1 MNLRYSGMSDTAK
14 VTSWWIGTRL
24 LTLVVALVGS
34 WAAVSDSDSPFGGY
48 VELWNQWDTRW
59 FESIA
64 TEGYVGTYV
73 SDFEDF
79 RYNVAFFPGLPLLM
93 RTAVFIGVPPV
104 FIGIAVSL
112 IAGWVAAMALLRLS
126 QQVGGRGW
134 LAPFAWIVA
143 PTAVFL
149 TAAYTE
155 ALFAAFAF
163 WAWAMARERAWLA
176 AGLLAGASAFVR
188 PNAIFLTAG
197 LAVLFVL
204 SRPRTL
210 RGWLGGWPLLL
221 PIAVVL
227 GYFAYLR
234 SLTGSWT
241 AWFDAQRDFWDRQ
254 LVDPVT
260 SFMNTYELIFT
271 FSPTGEPSSRM
282 VSEIIAMGV
291 LIAVVI
297 ASVIKRWWA
306 ESVYVL
312 VTAVSL
318 GTSSM
323 YYSIPRTLILI
334 FPLWILLGLWLER
347 ARWRPWAYG
356 IVSIPSLAVITVLFT
371 QGQWIS

>member
-1 MNLRYSGMSDTAK
+1 VNLRYGGMSDTAK
-14 VTSWWIGTRL
+14 VTSWWIGTRF

-59 FESIA
+59 FESVA

-104 FIGIAVSL
+104 FIGMAVSL

-126 QQVGGRGW
+126 QQVGGRRW

-210 RGWLGGWPLLL
+210 RGWLVGWPLLL

-282 VSEIIAMGV
+282 
-291 LIAVVI
+291 
-297 ASVIKRWWA
+297 
-306 ESVYVL
+306 
-312 VTAVSL
+312 
-318 GTSSM
+318 
-323 YYSIPRTLILI
+323 
-334 FPLWILLGLWLER
+334 
-347 ARWRPWAYG
+347 
-356 IVSIPSLAVITVLFT
+356 
-371 QGQWIS
+371 